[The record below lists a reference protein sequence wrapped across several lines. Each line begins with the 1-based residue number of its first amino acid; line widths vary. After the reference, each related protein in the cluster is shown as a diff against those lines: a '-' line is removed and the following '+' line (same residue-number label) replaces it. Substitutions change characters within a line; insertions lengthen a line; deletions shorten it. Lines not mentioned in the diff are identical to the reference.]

1 MELGG
6 RLRHAPIDDL
16 ESKSGGAL
24 SAFEGDGGQ
33 GGSSAVLDRERETL
47 RRCGAGRLES
57 PQTWNSEEPRRAWP
71 VRTRPAPLSVGDGVT
86 SLQLTQISERRGQV
100 DGVSTLRNVT
110 GHVGFAHLKDLKAR
124 DGDTL
129 AMSGDALSVNRF
141 FGLMTVF
148 GL

>member
-1 MELGG
+1 MVGKAGAARCSTESVRSSPLRRRQVGVAPNVELGRAAQG
-6 RLRHAPIDDL
+6 LA
-16 ESKSGGAL
+16 GTNAAGAL
-24 SAFEGDGGQ
+24 LG
-33 GGSSAVLDRERETL
+33 
-47 RRCGAGRLES
+47 RRWRNVAAAHADK
-57 PQTWNSEEPRRAWP
+57 RA
-71 VRTRPAPLSVGDGVT
+71 A
-86 SLQLTQISERRGQV
+86 GQV

-141 FGLMTVF
+141 FGLRAVF